1 MSEAVGTAR
10 INDASSEESNYG
22 TLAAFLARPSGREGV
37 DRVMKEL
44 LIGLLN
50 GRYHSGQ
57 KLNASKLAKELD
69 VGLVPVREALHL
81 LAGQGILELLPQ
93 KGARVRGL
101 SQEEVGEWQEIFR
114 VITLVGIRQ
123 AARSIRSH
131 PENRTPLARARAVIE
146 RLPADASSAQIVSA
160 ILEFHRRINEFSGAA
175 VVDEASRRLQV
186 VHWISFLAK
195 YAPLAAY
202 RSDIASNYLRLAD
215 ALHLGDGET
224 AAAIF
229 NYQVAH
235 FDALIRGEQPETG
248 MDWIPD
254 ARG

>member
-1 MSEAVGTAR
+1 MSETAAGRNGT
-10 INDASSEESNYG
+10 DSEESNYS
-22 TLAAFLARPSGREGV
+22 TLAAFLARPSGRKGV
-37 DRVMKEL
+37 DKVMKNL

-50 GRYHSGQ
+50 GRYRSGQ
-57 KLNASKLAKELD
+57 KLNASKLAQELN

-81 LAGQGILELLPQ
+81 LAGQGIVELLPQ
-93 KGARVRGL
+93 KGARVKGL

-114 VITLVGIRQ
+114 VITLVGIMR

-146 RLPADASSAQIVSA
+146 QLPEDASSAQIVSA
-160 ILEFHRRINEFSGAA
+160 ILEFHRRTNEFSGAA

-186 VHWISFLAK
+186 VHWISFLAQ

-202 RSDIASNYLRLAD
+202 RTDIASNYLRLAD
-215 ALHLGDGET
+215 AIHLGDGET

-229 NYQVAH
+229 SYQSAH
-235 FDALIRGEQPETG
+235 FDALLRGEKPESN
-248 MDWIPD
+248 MDWIPG